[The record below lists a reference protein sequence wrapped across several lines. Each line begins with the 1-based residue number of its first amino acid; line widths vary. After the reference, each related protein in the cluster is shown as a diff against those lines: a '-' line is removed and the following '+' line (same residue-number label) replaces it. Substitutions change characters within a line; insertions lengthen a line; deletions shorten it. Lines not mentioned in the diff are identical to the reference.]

1 MAKKDNK
8 ISMPMSGAG
17 LVRYFDDE
25 SVGPKIAPEIVIAI
39 CVILG
44 IFCLIL
50 RFSVSLYRQSFKKV
64 YQNFF
69 FFLFFYF
76 LFSIFLFSIF
86 YFSFSI
92 LLVILMYFSA

>member
-39 CVILG
+39 TVILRYLL
-44 IFCLIL
+44 FHFKIL
-50 RFSVSLYRQSFKKV
+50 CIDLD
-64 YQNFF
+64 
-69 FFLFFYF
+69 
-76 LFSIFLFSIF
+76 IFLI
-86 YFSFSI
+86 I
-92 LLVILMYFSA
+92 